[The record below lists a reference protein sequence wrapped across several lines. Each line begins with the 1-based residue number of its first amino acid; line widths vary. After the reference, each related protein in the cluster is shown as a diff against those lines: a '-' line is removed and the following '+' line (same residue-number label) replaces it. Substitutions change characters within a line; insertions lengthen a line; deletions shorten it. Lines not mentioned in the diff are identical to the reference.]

1 MNINMNIKIRSIY
14 IIRNKN
20 SLTQIVKV
28 SEPVNSLNYEQQFV
42 IEIVRGGVIFLKRC
56 KNCAKFHR
64 CWSRRSVKYNSIKH
78 ISIETLCKG
87 FQQKP

>member
-28 SEPVNSLNYEQQFV
+28 SEPVNSLNYEQKFV
-42 IEIVRGGVIFLKRC
+42 IEIVRGGVHYIWTYIVLKST
-56 KNCAKFHR
+56 
-64 CWSRRSVKYNSIKH
+64 WRSYSHMSKV
-78 ISIETLCKG
+78 
-87 FQQKP
+87 